1 MIGELLILYCKLLC
15 NSIKK
20 IAWKAAL
27 GVPPQWFNRNR
38 ALALGIVASG
48 SAIGGLVLPFV
59 ITRINSSL
67 NVEWW
72 VCLHNHPRYL
82 RITNSKCVKKGLIE
96 CWASL
101 SLLQTSSHAFLSRKS
116 SRDTRRARNLC
127 RCVKYST
134 LPCSKIQTIL
144 CGSLALASHSW
155 VSSFHFSSCQVRLGD
170 IIWLAITVIYLFYY
184 LLFLQP
190 TSLTLAC
197 LHPTLLQLLLCCQQP
212 TSSVALSLGKQMCL
226 VTPVTVV
233 LTKHPDRYVGDRIG
247 RLNADILFKLLCGI
261 SSLTIWIYA
270 RTYVSIMGY
279 AVIFGFLCSSY
290 IALSKYNSPYLYKFE
305 IGIAQYVLFT
315 VSPITATIL
324 GMKRFPTG
332 LTVLLL
338 TNMVSVLGPNIA
350 SAVETS
356 LNAEPYLVY
365 KVFAGVT
372 YLLGGLILAA
382 LKIKM
387 TKSLFA
393 KI

>member
-1 MIGELLILYCKLLC
+1 M
-15 NSIKK
+15 
-20 IAWKAAL
+20 
-27 GVPPQWFNRNR
+27 
-38 ALALGIVASG
+38 
-48 SAIGGLVLPFV
+48 
-59 ITRINSSL
+59 
-67 NVEWW
+67 
-72 VCLHNHPRYL
+72 
-82 RITNSKCVKKGLIE
+82 
-96 CWASL
+96 
-101 SLLQTSSHAFLSRKS
+101 
-116 SRDTRRARNLC
+116 
-127 RCVKYST
+127 
-134 LPCSKIQTIL
+134 
-144 CGSLALASHSW
+144 
-155 VSSFHFSSCQVRLGD
+155 
-170 IIWLAITVIYLFYY
+170 IIWLVITVIYLFYY

-212 TSSVALSLGKQMCL
+212 TSSVALSLGKQMRL
-226 VTPVTVV
+226 VTQVTVV